1 MMTNMVGRAMKMM
14 WFVLVAMVV
23 LGAASVR
30 EQNMMEDERATLRQL
45 SREY

>member
-1 MMTNMVGRAMKMM
+1 MTNSVGRAMKMM

-23 LGAASVR
+23 LGAVSAR
-30 EQNMMEDERATLRQL
+30 EQNMMEDEMATRRVL